1 MLLKHK
7 MTAVDLI
14 KKVKIIDWILMVLAV
29 VFIVH
34 FDSSNISIVDVFYLT
49 ALIMWVV
56 NFAVRMFLTYARS

>member
-1 MLLKHK
+1 
-7 MTAVDLI
+7 
-14 KKVKIIDWILMVLAV
+14 MVLAV

-34 FDSSNISIVDVFYLT
+34 FDSSNISIIDVFYLT